1 MNHWLLAFAITAGA
15 LLCGHTQA
23 PDALDLAK
31 AYVQK
36 QIATWQLLPE
46 DVRDMTLTDRSQ
58 SAHNGVTH
66 LYFTQ
71 QYAGIPVFTGIMGV
85 HVRPDGRIAYANHR
99 FVSNLAS
106 KINTT
111 QPILTPLQAIERVAE
126 DAQIPLPWSWKLTAR
141 PSAHRYIYDGA
152 ASVQADVTAQLVWQ
166 PIRTR
171 DEVRLAWH
179 VTLAPAHSSDWW
191 SVRVDALTGEIL
203 EKNNWTLY
211 CSFHQEDGTADAAPH
226 AHIQACLQAPAVA
239 LPMTDDAQYRI
250 FPFPVESPLHGTR
263 QLVINP
269 ADPSASPWGW
279 HDTSGVAGADFT
291 ITKGNNVHAY
301 PDPSNANTPAG
312 GEPDGGTSLIFDF
325 PFVQDGNLQEGRDAA
340 VVNLFYANNMMHDIF
355 YHYGFDEEAGNFQQ
369 NNYGRG
375 GVDLDGVRAEA
386 RDGGGINNANFATPP
401 DGQAPRMQMYLWRR
415 VTGEIFEALAPEQV
429 AGVYSASVAGFGP
442 SLSQTPLVG
451 QLAIAMDDSSQPLLV
466 CSPVANASEVTGKI
480 VLINRG
486 ECTFKAKALN
496 AQQAGAIAVIICNQ
510 AETTQF
516 MGNAPQV
523 TDSITIP
530 VVMLKNSDCQRL
542 RIQIQTGEVV
552 IGSLRFPP
560 NFDDSVVDSSFDN
573 GIIAHEYGH
582 GISNRLT
589 GGPSQADCLF
599 NDEQMGEG
607 WSDFFTLITT
617 ARPGDNG
624 AIARGIGN
632 YAIRNTPT
640 GPGIRR
646 RPYSTNPAVNA
657 QVYDDI
663 IGTTAPHPLGE
674 VWASVLWDLYWRL
687 VDVYGW
693 DEDITYG
700 NGGNNIAIQL
710 VMDGMKLQEC
720 LPGFIDGRNGILIA
734 DEINYNGAHQ
744 CLIWEVFARRGLGW
758 EADQGD
764 YFSRNDGRQSF
775 LTKPEC
781 IAELKIEKA
790 LTPLIEAGEEIQ
802 AFIRVVN
809 HKAEDVTNVAIND
822 FLPAGT
828 SLVSGSV
835 AGAASFALNGD
846 QLVFQLGEIPAG
858 QERIVR
864 YRMTTPPNVRSVRR
878 IFDDMET
885 PNNDWAAQSLIG
897 NAAWT
902 RISGQ
907 AASGLFAWAV
917 PATNARNDQVL
928 TRTQPIDVTS
938 PNMALRFTHSYDTE
952 SGIDGGI
959 VQFSRD
965 GGISWEQPEA
975 EVFRNGYRGRI
986 ASATF
991 GLSNTQAFWGNSG
1004 GFVQTWYDLSPYQGQ
1019 QILIRFRFGTDA
1031 EPPNTPAPQG
1041 QAWIIDNF
1049 EVIDLVLYN
1058 TEACV
1063 TSAQGDLACAK
1074 APARGAIVQPGLS
1087 TVLPEA
1093 AAKPLS
1099 VQVFPNP
1106 ARRQAHVAL
1115 RLTESSPA
1123 LLQLWSTDGRLLR
1136 QHTANLSAG
1145 EHLLPLQL
1153 QELAAGVYYLRVHT
1167 AQGSAVEKVAIS
1179 SSSGL

>member
-1 MNHWLLAFAITAGA
+1 MNRWLLAFALAAGA
-15 LLCGHTQA
+15 LLNGRAQNS
-23 PDALDLAK
+23 DALDLAK

-46 DVRDMTLTDRSQ
+46 DVRDMALTDRYQ

-66 LYFTQ
+66 LYFAQ
-71 QYAGIPVFTGIMGV
+71 QHAGIPVFTGIMGV

-99 FVSNLAS
+99 FVSSLAS
-106 KINTT
+106 KVNAT
-111 QPILTPLQAIERVAE
+111 QPALTPLQAIERIAE
-126 DAQIPLPWSWKLTAR
+126 DTQTPQPWNWKLTAR
-141 PSAHRYIYDGA
+141 PSAHRYVYDGGA
-152 ASVQADVTAQLVWQ
+152 AVQADVTVQLVWQ
-166 PIRTR
+166 PLRTR
-171 DEVRLAWH
+171 DEARLAWH

-191 SVRVDALTGEIL
+191 SARVDALTGEIL

-211 CSFHQEDGTADAAPH
+211 CSFHQEDDTAADAAPH
-226 AHIQACLQAPAVA
+226 VHSQACLQTSAAA
-239 LPMTDDAQYRI
+239 LPLADGAQYRV
-250 FPFPVESPLHGTR
+250 FPFPAESPIHGAR
-263 QLVINP
+263 QLVVNP
-269 ADPSASPWGW
+269 ADPLASPFGW
-279 HDTSGVAGADFT
+279 HDTTGVAGADFT
-291 ITKGNNVHAY
+291 ITKGNNAHAY
-301 PDPSNANTPAG
+301 PDPSNANASTG
-312 GEPDGGTSLIFDF
+312 GEPDGGSSLVFDF
-325 PFVQDGNLQEGRDAA
+325 PFVQDGSLDEGRHAA

-355 YHYGFDEEAGNFQQ
+355 YHYGFDEESGNFQQ

-375 GVDLDGVRAEA
+375 GTDRDGVRAEA

-415 VTGEIFEALAPEQV
+415 VTGDIFEALAPEAV
-429 AGVYSASVAGFGP
+429 VGVYSASVAGFGP
-442 SLSQTPLVG
+442 RLSQTPLVG
-451 QLAIAMDDSSQPLLV
+451 QLAIAEDNSSQPLLV
-466 CSPVANASEVTGKI
+466 CNAVANASEVAGKI

-510 AETTQF
+510 GETTQF

-530 VVMLKNSDCQRL
+530 VIMLRNSDCQRL
-542 RIQIQTGEVV
+542 RVQIQAGQTV

-624 AIARGIGN
+624 AMARGIGN
-632 YAIRNTPT
+632 YAIRNAPN

-657 QVYDDI
+657 QVYDDV

-687 VDVYGW
+687 VEVYGW

-700 NGGNNIAIQL
+700 NGGNNIAIRL
-710 VMDGMKLQEC
+710 VMDGMKFQEC

-764 YFSRNDGRQSF
+764 YFNRNDGRQSF
-775 LTKPEC
+775 LAKPEC

-802 AFIRVVN
+802 ASIRVIN
-809 HKAEDVTNVAIND
+809 HKPEHVTSVAVND
-822 FLPAGT
+822 FLPAGAG
-828 SLVSGSV
+828 LVPGSV
-835 AGAASFALNGD
+835 TGAASFALNGD

-858 QERIVR
+858 QERIIR
-864 YRMTTPPNVRSVRR
+864 YRMTTSPNVRSIRR

-885 PNNDWAAQSLIG
+885 PNNDWAVQSLTG

-907 AASGLFAWAV
+907 AASGLFAWAA

-952 SGIDGGI
+952 PGIDGGI
-959 VQFSRD
+959 VQFSQD
-965 GGISWEQPEA
+965 GGATWEQPEA
-975 EVFRNGYRGRI
+975 AVFRNGYRGRI

-1004 GFVQTWYDLSPYQGQ
+1004 GFVQTWYDLSSYLGQ
-1019 QILIRFRFGTDA
+1019 QILVRFRYGTDV

-1049 EVIDLVLYN
+1049 EVMDLVSYN
-1058 TEACV
+1058 AEACV
-1063 TSAQGDLACAK
+1063 TSAQGDLACAQ
-1074 APARGAIVQPGLS
+1074 APARGAIVQPGLP
-1087 TVLPEA
+1087 TALAETL
-1093 AAKPLS
+1093 AKPLS

-1106 ARRQAHVAL
+1106 ARQQAQVAL
-1115 RLTESSPA
+1115 HLTESSPVS
-1123 LLQLWSTDGRLLR
+1123 LQLWSANGRLLR
-1136 QHTANLSAG
+1136 QQTADLSAG
-1145 EHLLPLQL
+1145 KHLLPLQVQDL
-1153 QELAAGVYYLRVHT
+1153 GAGVYYLRVHT

-1179 SSSGL
+1179 PGL